1 MHKEAKIYVAGH
13 NGMLGSA
20 IVRALK
26 KDGYGN
32 FIFRRS
38 FELDLKNQKAVNTFF
53 ETEKPEY
60 VFLVAAKVG
69 GIGANIEHPA
79 EFLYDNLMINSNII
93 EAAYRNKVSKL
104 LFLGSSCIYPR
115 LSAQPMKEEY
125 LLDGKL
131 EPTNEGYALGKIAG
145 IKLCEYYNK
154 QYGTN
159 FISAMPPNLYGEND
173 NFDPAHSHVIGAL
186 IRKFHV
192 AKQNNDKE
200 VVMWGTGSAK
210 REFMYVDDAADAC
223 LFLMKKYNESEHINI
238 GSDDDVQIIELA
250 EIIKDITG
258 FAGAL
263 VKDTTKPDGM
273 PRKLMDS
280 SKMHKLGWRYTISL
294 RQGLELTYKWFVK
307 NVEPQK

>member
-1 MHKEAKIYVAGH
+1 MHKDAKIYVAGH

-20 IVRALK
+20 VVRALK
-26 KDGYGN
+26 KDGYHN
-32 FIFRRS
+32 LVFRRS
-38 FELDLKNQKAVNTFF
+38 FELDLKNQEAVNSFF
-53 ETEKPEY
+53 KTEKPEY

-69 GIGANIEHPA
+69 GIGANIERPA

-93 EAAYRNKVSKL
+93 DAAYQNKVSKL

-115 LSAQPMKEEY
+115 LSQQPMKEEY

-186 IRKFHV
+186 LRKFHT
-192 AKQNNDKE
+192 AKVNNDAE

-210 REFMYVDDAADAC
+210 REFMYVDDAASAC
-223 LFLMKKYNESEHINI
+223 LFLMNNYNENQHINI
-238 GSDDDVQIIELA
+238 GSDEDVQIIELA
-250 EIIKDITG
+250 EIIKGITG
-258 FAGAL
+258 FAGQI

-280 SKMHKLGWRYTISL
+280 SKMHELGWKHSVDL
-294 RQGLELTYKWFVK
+294 KEGLEKTFQFFLEQE
-307 NVEPQK
+307 NDR

>member
-26 KDGYGN
+26 KEGYN
-32 FIFRRS
+32 NLVFRRS
-38 FELDLKNQKAVNTFF
+38 FELDLKNQEAVNTFF
-53 ETEKPEY
+53 EIEKPEF

-69 GIGANIEHPA
+69 GIGANIEQPA
-79 EFLYDNLMINSNII
+79 EFLYDNLMINANIV
-93 EAAYRNKVSKL
+93 EAAYRNNVAKL

-115 LSAQPMKEEY
+115 LSPQPMKEDY

-145 IKLCEYYNK
+145 IKLCEFYNK

-186 IRKFHV
+186 LRKFDT
-192 AKQNNDKE
+192 AKQNNDMD

-223 LFLMKKYNESEHINI
+223 LFLMKNYNENEHINI
-238 GSDDDVQIIELA
+238 GSDEDVQIIELA

-258 FAGAL
+258 FKGDIT
-263 VKDTTKPDGM
+263 KDITKPDCM

-280 SKMHKLGWRYTISL
+280 SKMHQLGWKHSISL
-294 RQGLELTYKWFVK
+294 KEGLKKTYRFYLQSQ
-307 NVEPQK
+307 N